1 MVLAFWSQENEI
13 NGVEWVKFQPDK
25 CPRAVEQQKT
35 NRQEQIEHKVTQ
47 IQVSAINVIKFIE
60 SLSRLTVKVGGAKES
75 FPKGLNRSEH
85 LAETSSYGLNF
96 DVSQS
101 D

>member
-25 CPRAVEQQKT
+25 CPRAVEQQKP

-47 IQVSAINVIKFIE
+47 IQVSDINEIIRNLGIL
-60 SLSRLTVKVGGAKES
+60 SLIVAK
-75 FPKGLNRSEH
+75 K
-85 LAETSSYGLNF
+85 
-96 DVSQS
+96 
-101 D
+101 